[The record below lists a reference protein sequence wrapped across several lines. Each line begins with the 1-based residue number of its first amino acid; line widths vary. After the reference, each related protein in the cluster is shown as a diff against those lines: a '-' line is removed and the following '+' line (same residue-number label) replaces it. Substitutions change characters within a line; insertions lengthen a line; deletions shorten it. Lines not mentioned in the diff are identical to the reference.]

1 MSLNPFPSN
10 GDKAPETMG
19 THDNKPPSA
28 CSALDS
34 PPLGSASL
42 PLLTHSGGS
51 RLVSQVSASCSIRV
65 CAHLTVDQSRRVR
78 FRRQTHSVSKPHD
91 IRLSFLSLFLCVEKK
106 NHLSCSISAVPDT
119 GRMQRQERAPLVRP
133 RGFDPNQVIDATPQ
147 QKMRKLL
154 MFVTVRASVDYD
166 ALRCE

>member
-1 MSLNPFPSN
+1 MATRLPKPWEPTTISRLPP
-10 GDKAPETMG
+10 APR
-19 THDNKPPSA
+19 SIRLRL
-28 CSALDS
+28 ALHRCPYSRTVVARASSVKCQHRAASGCAPTLRLTNRDV
-34 PPLGSASL
+34 LGSDGGPTPYPSPTTSAFPFSL
-42 PLLTHSGGS
+42 YFFVW
-51 RLVSQVSASCSIRV
+51 R
-65 CAHLTVDQSRRVR
+65 
-78 FRRQTHSVSKPHD
+78 
-91 IRLSFLSLFLCVEKK
+91 KK

-154 MFVTVRASVDYD
+154 MFVTVRAAVDYD

>member
-1 MSLNPFPSN
+1 MSLIPFPSN

-51 RLVSQVSASCSIRV
+51 RLVSQVSASCSIRL

-78 FRRQTHSVSKPHD
+78 FSRRTHSVSKPHD
-91 IRLSFLSLFLCVEKK
+91 IPLSLSLCQKK
-106 NHLSCSISAVPDT
+106 NPLSVVLYF
-119 GRMQRQERAPLVRP
+119 G
-133 RGFDPNQVIDATPQ
+133 
-147 QKMRKLL
+147 
-154 MFVTVRASVDYD
+154 
-166 ALRCE
+166 

>member
-1 MSLNPFPSN
+1 MSLIPFPSN

-78 FRRQTHSVSKPHD
+78 FRRRTHSVSKPHD
-91 IRLSFLSLFLCVEKK
+91 IRLSFLSISLCGEKK
-106 NHLSCSISAVPDT
+106 IICRALFRLSLTLAECRDRRGPRWCGPAVST
-119 GRMQRQERAPLVRP
+119 R
-133 RGFDPNQVIDATPQ
+133 T
-147 QKMRKLL
+147 K
-154 MFVTVRASVDYD
+154 
-166 ALRCE
+166 

>member
-1 MSLNPFPSN
+1 MSLIPFPSN

-51 RLVSQVSASCSIRV
+51 PSSVKCQHRAASGCAPTLRLTNRDVLGSAGGPTPYPSPTTS
-65 CAHLTVDQSRRVR
+65 A
-78 FRRQTHSVSKPHD
+78 FP
-91 IRLSFLSLFLCVEKK
+91 FSLYFFVWRKK

-154 MFVTVRASVDYD
+154 MFVTVRASVDYV
-166 ALRCE
+166 

>member
-78 FRRQTHSVSKPHD
+78 FRRRTHSVSKPHD
-91 IRLSFLSLFLCVEKK
+91 IRLSFFVSRKK
-106 NHLSCSISAVPDT
+106 NHLSCSISAVPIT

>member
-1 MSLNPFPSN
+1 MSLIPFPSN

-42 PLLTHSGGS
+42 PLLTRSGGS
-51 RLVSQVSASCSIRV
+51 RLVSQVSASCSIRL

-78 FRRQTHSVSKPHD
+78 FSRRTHSVSKPHD
-91 IRLSFLSLFLCVEKK
+91 IPFPFFVSRKK
-106 NHLSCSISAVPDT
+106 NQLSCSISAVPDT

-154 MFVTVRASVDYD
+154 MFVTVRAAVDYD

>member
-1 MSLNPFPSN
+1 MSLIPFPSN

-78 FRRQTHSVSKPHD
+78 FRRRTPPM
-91 IRLSFLSLFLCVEKK
+91 
-106 NHLSCSISAVPDT
+106 A
-119 GRMQRQERAPLVRP
+119 MA
-133 RGFDPNQVIDATPQ
+133 GFDSIG
-147 QKMRKLL
+147 QKPEPVKAVCLDPFFAFVLAMVQGRERKREQAGRKQKRRL
-154 MFVTVRASVDYD
+154 Y
-166 ALRCE
+166 CK